1 MASTN
6 SNALYEA
13 LKAQFVAQKTKAIA
27 TLTVYLT
34 NPVGIGE
41 HPQIIDEMVEQTKS
55 LAEAED
61 CLERLEATFE
71 VKDKEDTKS

>member
-1 MASTN
+1 MATN
-6 SNALYEA
+6 TNALYEA

-41 HPQIIDEMVEQTKS
+41 HPQIVDEMVEQTKS

-61 CLERLEATFE
+61 CLEMLATAFE
-71 VKDKEDTKS
+71 INDQEKAVV

>member
-41 HPQIIDEMVEQTKS
+41 HPQHIEELDKLFGEYNINPFERGII
-55 LAEAED
+55 
-61 CLERLEATFE
+61 
-71 VKDKEDTKS
+71 